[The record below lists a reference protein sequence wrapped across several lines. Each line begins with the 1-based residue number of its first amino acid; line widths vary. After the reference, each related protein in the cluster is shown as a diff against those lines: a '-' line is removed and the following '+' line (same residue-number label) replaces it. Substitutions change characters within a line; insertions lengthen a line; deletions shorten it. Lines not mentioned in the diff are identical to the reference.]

1 MKRERSSFQFSKC
14 FESLPQSVCKVNY
27 VVLFIINYKKL
38 YLFDRFSKT
47 QYKFSFYKKNNIF
60 FLEIYFLKLILS
72 LEASA

>member
-27 VVLFIINYKKL
+27 VVLFIVKYKKL
-38 YLFDRFSKT
+38 YLFDRFSKK
-47 QYKFSFYKKNNIF
+47 QYKFEFYKSIHIF
-60 FLEIYFLKLILS
+60 FLEIYLLKLIFS